1 MLPQVGQA
9 ILDTHMSPMQQ
20 VKAKLGN
27 SKAFQSP
34 SDNYTGYTQGH
45 GSPGGIPKEVLQA
58 AAMSGGGNG
67 RRNIKIRAVQKGND
81 IASTHDVGNN
91 DMMNALNN

>member
-1 MLPQVGQA
+1 
-9 ILDTHMSPMQQ
+9 MQQ

-34 SDNYTGYTQGH
+34 SENYTGYNQASH
-45 GSPGGIPKEVLQA
+45 SSPTGGVPKEVLQA

-67 RRNIKIRAVQKGND
+67 RRNIKIRAVQKVND
-81 IASTHDVGNN
+81 PGSNHDVVNN
-91 DMMNALNN
+91 EMLMQALNN